1 MNAGE
6 EATQALFTWI
16 VFLFSHIPN
25 PTLSNSKPSLD
36 GVRAMNC
43 LGRDMWEL
51 SGLMVMF
58 CILIG
63 MWVTQVYTFIKT
75 HEIILLRYVHFIVWI
90 FLLKKE
96 PQTYIELY
104 LMVCMQ
110 KCLKGCVQMSN
121 FEMHKK

>member
-1 MNAGE
+1 
-6 EATQALFTWI
+6 
-16 VFLFSHIPN
+16 
-25 PTLSNSKPSLD
+25 
-36 GVRAMNC
+36 
-43 LGRDMWEL
+43 MWEL